1 MSPCVAF
8 WFHNNIGQAVLQ
20 INFEKIS
27 LKFSKVCYTVSY
39 DFLMKDLRF
48 SLIEFDLGVRNM
60 KSLVIAE
67 KPSVARDIAR
77 VLGANQKNG
86 GVLEGKKYVVTWA
99 LGHLITLADPEEYDK
114 KYEKWEMSTLPMMPK
129 DMKLVVIRQTGKQ
142 FSVVKTQLFR
152 KDIEEIIIA
161 TDAGREG
168 ELVARWILEKAG
180 CHKPIKRLWI
190 SSVTDKAIKEG
201 FVNLKDGHAYDNLYR
216 AAVARAEA
224 DWLVGMNGTRALTCK
239 YNAQL
244 SCGRVQTP
252 TLAMIARREEEIRQF
267 TPKEYYGVSVETQD
281 VKWTWRDEKTKSFR
295 TFSREKAEEIRRKT
309 ETASLEVTRIEEKTK
324 KSMAPGLYDLTTL
337 QREANQKYGFSAK
350 ETLNIM
356 QRLYENHKVLTYPR
370 TDSRYIGKDIVPTI
384 RERLK
389 ACGIGP
395 YRKLAGALMNKPVQ
409 ANSSFVDDKKVSDHH
424 AIIPTEQFVQLD
436 HMTNEERKIYDMVV
450 RRFLAVLYPPFEYQ
464 QVTMEAKAAGETFA
478 ASGKV
483 VKSQGWK
490 EVYEGGDQEESE
502 EDEEK
507 LKDQRLPK
515 MQTGQKLKVLRAALN
530 TGKTKPPAR
539 FTEATLL
546 AAMENPVKFM
556 ETRDK
561 EAVKT
566 IGETGGLGTV
576 ATRAD
581 IIEKL
586 FHSFMME
593 KKGNEIHITSK
604 AKQLLELVP
613 EDLKKPELTADWE
626 MKLSQIA
633 KGKIRQGDFLHE
645 IRDYTCE
652 IVDEIKSGEGT
663 FRHDNLTNKV
673 CPRCGKK
680 LLAVNGKN
688 SKMLVCQDRECGY
701 RETISRTTNARCP
714 KCHKRMEMYVK
725 GKEETFI
732 CACGYKEK
740 LSAFQARRKKEGAG
754 VGKRDVQNYL
764 RRQQKEAN
772 EPVNNAFAQA
782 LSGIKL

>member
-1 MSPCVAF
+1 
-8 WFHNNIGQAVLQ
+8 
-20 INFEKIS
+20 
-27 LKFSKVCYTVSY
+27 
-39 DFLMKDLRF
+39 
-48 SLIEFDLGVRNM
+48 M

-86 GVLEGKKYVVTWA
+86 GILEGKNYVVTWA
-99 LGHLITLADPEEYDK
+99 LGHLVTLADPEEYDR
-114 KYEKWEMSTLPMMPK
+114 KYEKWEMATLPMLPK
-129 DMKLVVIRQTGKQ
+129 EMKLVVIRQTGRQ

-152 KDIEEIIIA
+152 KDIGEIIIA

-201 FVNLKDGHAYDNLYR
+201 FANLKDGHDYDNLYR

-252 TLAMIARREEEIRQF
+252 TLAMIAKREEEIRKF
-267 TPKEYYGVSVETQD
+267 VPKEYYGISLETQD

-295 TFSREKAEEIRRKT
+295 TFSRERAEQIKGRLENAALEITSVEKKAKKT
-309 ETASLEVTRIEEKTK
+309 
-324 KSMAPGLYDLTTL
+324 MAPGLYDLTTL
-337 QREANQKYGFSAK
+337 QREANLKYGFSAK

-384 RERLK
+384 KERLK

-409 ANSSFVDDKKVSDHH
+409 VNGSFVDDKRVSDHH

-450 RRFLAVLYPPFEYQ
+450 RRFLAVLYPASQYE

-483 VKSQGWK
+483 IKSLGWR
-490 EVYEGGDQEESE
+490 EVYEGGADDDL
-502 EDEEK
+502 EDDTDDEKK
-507 LKDQRLPK
+507 LKDQRLPEMK
-515 MQTGQKLKVLRAALN
+515 TGTRLKILKTSLN

-566 IGETGGLGTV
+566 LGETVGLGTV

-586 FHSFMME
+586 FNSFMME
-593 KKGNEIHITSK
+593 KKGNAIHITSK

-633 KGKIRQGDFLHE
+633 KGRIRQGDFLHQ

-652 IVDEIKSGEGT
+652 IVDEIKTGEGT

-673 CPRCGKK
+673 CPQCGKK

-701 RETISRTTNARCP
+701 RETIFRTTNARCP

-725 GKEETFI
+725 GKEETFV
-732 CACGYKEK
+732 CQCGYKEK
-740 LSAFQARRKKEGAG
+740 LSAFQARRQKEGAG

-764 RRQQKEAN
+764 RKQQKEAN

>member
-1 MSPCVAF
+1 
-8 WFHNNIGQAVLQ
+8 
-20 INFEKIS
+20 
-27 LKFSKVCYTVSY
+27 
-39 DFLMKDLRF
+39 
-48 SLIEFDLGVRNM
+48 M

-86 GVLEGKKYVVTWA
+86 GILEGKNYVVTWA
-99 LGHLITLADPEEYDK
+99 LGHLVTLADPEEYDR
-114 KYEKWEMSTLPMMPK
+114 KYEKWEMATLPMLPK
-129 DMKLVVIRQTGKQ
+129 EMKLVVIRQTGRQ

-152 KDIEEIIIA
+152 KDIGEIIIA

-201 FVNLKDGHAYDNLYR
+201 FANLKDGHDYDNLYR

-252 TLAMIARREEEIRQF
+252 TLAMIAKREEEIRKF
-267 TPKEYYGVSVETQD
+267 VPKEYYGISLETQD

-295 TFSREKAEEIRRKT
+295 TFSRERAEQIKGRLENAALEITSVEKKAKKT
-309 ETASLEVTRIEEKTK
+309 
-324 KSMAPGLYDLTTL
+324 MAPGLYDLTTL
-337 QREANQKYGFSAK
+337 QREANLKYGFSAK

-384 RERLK
+384 KERLK

-395 YRKLAGALMNKPVQ
+395 YRKLAGAFMNKPVQ
-409 ANSSFVDDKKVSDHH
+409 VNGSFVDDKKVSDHH

-450 RRFLAVLYPPFEYQ
+450 RRFLAVLYPASQYE

-483 VKSQGWK
+483 IKSLGWK
-490 EVYEGGDQEESE
+490 EVYEGGADDDL
-502 EDEEK
+502 EDEADDEKK
-507 LKDQRLPK
+507 LKDQRLPEMK
-515 MQTGQKLKVLRAALN
+515 TGTRLKILKTSLN

-566 IGETGGLGTV
+566 LGETGGLGTV

-633 KGKIRQGDFLHE
+633 KGRIRQGDFLHQ

-652 IVDEIKSGEGT
+652 IVDEIKTGEGT

-673 CPRCGKK
+673 CPQCGKK

-725 GKEETFI
+725 GKEETFV
-732 CACGYKEK
+732 CQCGYKEK
-740 LSAFQARRKKEGAG
+740 LSAFQARRQKEGAG